1 MYDRA
6 PRVLTGATGS
16 TTDEVGPGKYEPDT
30 KRSLDG
36 ECLHFLHCLY
46 LRHVEKGG
54 REGPKVCAINTV
66 CILWYILQHYQ
77 YRS

>member
-16 TTDEVGPGKYEPDT
+16 TTDEVGPGKYEPDA

-36 ECLHFLHCLY
+36 KRLHVLHCPSLASCG
-46 LRHVEKGG
+46 EG

-66 CILWYILQHYQ
+66 CILGYISQHYQ